1 MDLKAQSTSTQVN
14 KENKVFSTITS
25 HSTTNLSNKINI
37 LKINFQNI
45 MNLYQYWKYI
55 LSLKVFVIVK
65 MNLVQHYL
73 E

>member
-37 LKINFQNI
+37 LKITFQNI